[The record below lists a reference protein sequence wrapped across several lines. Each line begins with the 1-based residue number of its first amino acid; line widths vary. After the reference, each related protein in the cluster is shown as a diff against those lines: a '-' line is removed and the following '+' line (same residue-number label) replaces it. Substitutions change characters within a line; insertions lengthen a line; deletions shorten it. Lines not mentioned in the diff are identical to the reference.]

1 MPLSPIDQLSDDET
15 FATPPA
21 NKRLRKSP
29 ETCPEEKEEVAPPA
43 PKKLKPSQTRL
54 EKEPEGDESVEP
66 SSTACMKRPA
76 SAKPKSGAALKRP
89 ASAKA
94 SAKAEPKPK
103 TAAKK
108 SGKQAKAEYEVSE
121 GPVRAYKS
129 LYKESKAWGIKIKGK
144 NQVLQVRGYAQISFL
159 FLAFPQIYRSDT
171 ISYCLC
177 PAGVF
182 SLGSDR

>member
-1 MPLSPIDQLSDDET
+1 MPLSPFNQLSDDET

-21 NKRLRKSP
+21 KLRKSP
-29 ETCPEEKEEVAPPA
+29 ETCPEEEEVAPPA
-43 PKKLKPSQTRL
+43 PKKPKPSQTRL
-54 EKEPEGDESVEP
+54 KKEPEGDESVAP
-66 SSTACMKRPA
+66 SSTTCKKRPA

-89 ASAKA
+89 ARAKA

-108 SGKQAKAEYEVSE
+108 SGKQAKAEYEVSD

-144 NQVLQVRGYAQISFL
+144 NQVMQVRGYAQISYF
-159 FLAFPQIYRSDT
+159 FVAFPQIYRSDT